1 MQILYFVYAF
11 KYENIFVCALK
22 YENFSLYKQFTINWL
37 VALVRVHSYVP
48 RVSNCMCY
56 SHMHP
61 VIKIIFSL

>member
-1 MQILYFVYAF
+1 MQILYFVYAL

-22 YENFSLYKQFTINWL
+22 YENFSLYKKFMIDWL
-37 VALVRVHSYVP
+37 VALVRVHSYVS

-56 SHMHP
+56 SRMHP